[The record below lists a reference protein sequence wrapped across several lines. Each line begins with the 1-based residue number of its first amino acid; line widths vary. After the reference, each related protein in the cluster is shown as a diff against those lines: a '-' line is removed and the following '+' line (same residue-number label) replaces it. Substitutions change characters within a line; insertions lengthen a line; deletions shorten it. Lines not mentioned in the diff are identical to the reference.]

1 MEGEEAGEEEA
12 DGELG
17 HLPHRPVEVEA
28 AEGADR
34 VQVAGG
40 LANKING

>member
-40 LANKING
+40 LGNKING